1 MKQLL
6 IWFFAFYNLTFSFAQ
21 EQSVFEQENLSLIL
35 PKIEAFYDIQFSYTD
50 VLIANKKV
58 SIVLDNI
65 ISLEAITQTLSSQT
79 SLKFEVIG
87 SRNIVISSFSQVEK
101 ITICGQ
107 LLVNNEPIENATL
120 QIGDRFYNSNV
131 KGDFLIENVP
141 YNSVIYISSFGV
153 EKKII
158 EASNHIA
165 PTSKII
171 VLKEKI
177 EQLDQVVIQDYLTGG
192 ITKNVR
198 QTTIST
204 KKLKVLPGLIEPD
217 VLESI
222 HQFPGV
228 SNVSETVSSIHV
240 RGGNADQ
247 NLIIWNNIKTY
258 NNSHLFGTISA
269 FNPYVVSKVNFINKG
284 TSAQY
289 GEKISSVIDISSN
302 YKPGKKIKGG
312 AGFNL
317 LHADAFIDIPV
328 VKNKLAVQL
337 SGRRSYA
344 DAFKTPTFKNY
355 EKRIFQNTTVFDSN
369 LSINESKNISWFYDY
384 TINAVWNANSKNQ
397 FVYNQLYTK
406 DYLNFSALNAS
417 ENNLYIDALNTKNQG
432 YNLGWKKE
440 WNDKLSHQVDAY
452 LSDYQLDYLFTDQTI
467 LGTSASSK
475 RNGIQDFGFNLNMKY
490 EIKNFKQ
497 FNFGYQHTQKKI
509 THNLQ
514 ENPLTTASN
523 IDYANVT
530 TSGNSLFAEYQVNK
544 PQSHLYNL
552 GLRVNKYGS
561 SSTYYVEPRV
571 LLQKFVTDE
580 FSINASLEYKS
591 QFVSQIE
598 QSVINNAALENS
610 IWVNVE
616 AKDLPILNS
625 YQYTI
630 GGNYS
635 KNNWVIDLEAYFKKT
650 NNISSLQFNFDTL
663 NELEYDIGKS
673 SVQGIDIFIKK
684 KYKNY
689 HTWFSYTFNST
700 NYIFENLNDNKPFSS
715 NVNINNTIKW
725 SHFYKHKNVKFA
737 LGWIWRTGKPY
748 TEIISNT
755 DPLINSSNN
764 FGKLNESNLPI
775 YHRLDFSVLYDFK
788 IKRNSETK
796 YSLGL
801 SVLNI
806 YNRKNTLNRDVRFRN
821 NQLNTN
827 IIEASQIT
835 PNIVFRVFW

>member
-6 IWFFAFYNLTFSFAQ
+6 FWFFAFFTITISFSQ
-21 EQSVFEQENLSLIL
+21 EQTVFEQEDLSLIL
-35 PKIEAFYDIQFSYTD
+35 PKVAKFYNVQFSYTD
-50 VLIANKKV
+50 AILINKKA
-58 SIVLDNI
+58 SIILDEI

-79 SLKFEVIG
+79 TLKFETIDAN
-87 SRNIVISSFSQVEK
+87 NIVISSFSETEN

-107 LLVNNEPIENATL
+107 LLMNNEPIENAAI
-120 QIGDRFYNSNV
+120 QIGSVFYTSDTMGN
-131 KGDFLIENVP
+131 FLIENIP
-141 YNSVIYISSFGV
+141 YNSVVYIASFGV
-153 EKKII
+153 EKTII
-158 EASNHIA
+158 DASNHIS
-165 PTSKII
+165 PTCKII
-171 VLKEKI
+171 VLKEKL

-192 ITKNVR
+192 ITKNVK
-198 QTTIST
+198 QTTITT

-217 VLESI
+217 ILESI

-228 SNVSETVSSIHV
+228 SNISETASSIHV

-247 NLIIWNNIKTY
+247 NLISWNNIKTY

-289 GEKISSVIDISSN
+289 GDKVSSVIDINSN
-302 YKPGKKIKGG
+302 YKPAKKIKGG

-317 LHADAFIDIPV
+317 LHADAFVDVPILT
-328 VKNKLAVQL
+328 NKLSLQL
-337 SGRRSYA
+337 SGRRSYS
-344 DAFKTPTFKNY
+344 DVIKTPTFKNF

-369 LSINESKNISWFYDY
+369 LSIHESKNISWFYDY
-384 TINAVWNANSKNQ
+384 TVNAVWKANSKNQ
-397 FVYNQLYTK
+397 FAYNQLYSK
-406 DYLNFSALNAS
+406 DHLNFSALNATES
-417 ENNLYIDALNTKNQG
+417 NLYIDALNTKNQG
-432 YNLGWKKE
+432 YGLEWKKE
-440 WNDKLSHQVDAY
+440 WNDKVSHQIDTY
-452 LSDYQLDYLFTDQTI
+452 LSDYQLDYLFTDQSL
-467 LGTSASSK
+467 LGISNNNKQNT
-475 RNGIQDFGFNLNMKY
+475 IQDFGVNVKLKY
-490 EIKNFKQ
+490 DIKDFKQ
-497 FNFGYQHTQKKI
+497 FNFGYQFTQKRIKHLI
-509 THNLQ
+509 Q
-514 ENPLTTASN
+514 ENDIATILTTDQSN
-523 IDYANVT
+523 TNTI
-530 TSGNSLFAEYQVNK
+530 GNSVFAEYQVNK
-544 PQSHLYNL
+544 PKFHLYTL
-552 GLRVNKYGS
+552 GIRANKYS
-561 SSTYYVEPRV
+561 SSGTYYIEPRV

-591 QFVSQIE
+591 QFISQIE

-610 IWVNVE
+610 IWANLDSN
-616 AKDLPILNS
+616 KLPIMNS

-650 NNISSLQFNFDTL
+650 DNISSLQFNFNTL
-663 NELEYDIGKS
+663 NEFNYDIGSS

-689 HTWFSYTFNST
+689 HSWFSYTFNST
-700 NYIFENLNDNKPFSS
+700 NYIFENLNDGKPFSS

-725 SHFYKHKNVKFA
+725 SHFYKFKKLQFA
-737 LGWIWRTGKPY
+737 LGWIWRNGKPY
-748 TEIISNT
+748 TGIIPNT
-755 DPLINSSNN
+755 DPFINSTNN
-764 FGKLNESNLPI
+764 FDTLNTLNLPI

-788 IKRNSETK
+788 MKRDSETK

-806 YNRKNTLNRDVRFRN
+806 YNRKNTLNNEVKFRN

-827 IIEASQIT
+827 SIEATQIT

>member
-6 IWFFAFYNLTFSFAQ
+6 FWFFAFFIITFSFAQ
-21 EQSVFEQENLSLIL
+21 EQTVFEQESLVMVL
-35 PKIEAFYDIQFSYTD
+35 PKIEDFYKVQFSYAD
-50 VLIANKKV
+50 ILIANKKV
-58 SIVLDNI
+58 SVVLDEI
-65 ISLEAITQTLSSQT
+65 ISLKAITQTLASQT
-79 SLKFEVIG
+79 SLKFEAID
-87 SRNIVISSFSQVEK
+87 SKNIVISSFSQTEK
-101 ITICGQ
+101 ISICGQ
-107 LLVNNEPIENATL
+107 LLINNEPIENATL
-120 QIGDRFYNSNV
+120 QIGDVFYSSNET
-131 KGDFLIENVP
+131 GDFLIKNIP
-141 YNSVIYISSFGV
+141 YNSVIYISSFGA
-153 EKKII
+153 EKKIVD
-158 EASNHIA
+158 ASNHIV
-165 PTSKII
+165 PTCKSI
-171 VLKEKI
+171 VLKERI

-192 ITKNVR
+192 ITKNVK
-198 QTTIST
+198 QTTINT

-228 SNVSETVSSIHV
+228 SNISETVSSIHV

-269 FNPYVVSKVNFINKG
+269 FNPYVVSRVNFINKG

-289 GEKISSVIDISSN
+289 GDKISSVIDISSK
-302 YKPGKKIKGG
+302 YTPAKKIKGG

-317 LHADAFIDIPV
+317 LHADAFIDLPLV
-328 VKNKLAVQL
+328 NNKLSLQI

-384 TINAVWNANSKNQ
+384 TVNAVWKANTKNQ
-397 FVYNQLYTK
+397 FAYNQLYTE
-406 DYLNFSALNAS
+406 DYLNFSALNTS
-417 ENNLYIDALNTKNQG
+417 ESNLYIDALDTKNQG
-432 YNLGWKKE
+432 YNLEWKKE
-440 WNDKLSHQVDAY
+440 WNDKFSHQIDTY
-452 LSDYQLDYLFTDQTI
+452 FSDYQLDYLFTDQSVS
-467 LGTSASSK
+467 GTSISSK
-475 RNGIQDFGFNLNMKY
+475 QNGIKDFGVNLNMKY
-490 EIKNFKQ
+490 EVKDFKQ
-497 FNFGYQHTQKKI
+497 FSFGYQYTQKNIK
-509 THNLQ
+509 HYLQ
-514 ENPLTTASN
+514 ENPILTDLT
-523 IDYANVT
+523 IDQANT
-530 TSGNSLFAEYQVNK
+530 TTTGNSVFAEYLVNK

-552 GLRVNKYGS
+552 GLRVNKYS
-561 SSTYYVEPRV
+561 SSGAFYLEPRV

-591 QFVSQIE
+591 QFISQIE

-610 IWVNVE
+610 IWANLE

-625 YQYTI
+625 HQYTI
-630 GGNYS
+630 GGNYT
-635 KNNWVIDLEAYFKKT
+635 KNTWVVDLEAYFKKT
-650 NNISSLQFNFDTL
+650 NNISSLQFNFDNL
-663 NELEYDIGKS
+663 NDFNYDIGSS

-700 NYIFENLNDNKPFSS
+700 NYIFEDLNENKPFSS
-715 NVNINNTIKW
+715 NVNINNTVKW
-725 SHFYKHKNVKFA
+725 SHFYKYKNLQFA
-737 LGWIWRTGKPY
+737 LGWIWRNGKPY
-748 TEIISNT
+748 TEIITNT

-764 FGKLNESNLPI
+764 FAKLNELNLPI

-788 IKRNSETK
+788 MKRNSEVK

-806 YNRKNTLNRDVRFRN
+806 YNRKNTLNKDVKFKN

-827 IIEASQIT
+827 TIEATQVT